1 MLKDIKFKKVNNVAL
16 AMVPESKKEEDTI
29 WYSYIIN
36 LKKKSIFNILI
47 NSKGYGKINDEQR
60 KTSTL
65 RYFIE
70 ELKPDEF
77 KRFEPIDPNLL
88 HMAHEFWISFQENK
102 KMLDKKYIFLS
113 ETLNED
119 NMVEIPSID
128 KKGVLII

>member
-1 MLKDIKFKKVNNVAL
+1 
-16 AMVPESKKEEDTI
+16 MVPEYIEGEDII
-29 WYSYIIN
+29 WYTYIIN
-36 LKKKSIFNILI
+36 LKKYTIFNILI
-47 NSKGYGKINDEQR
+47 NSKGYGKINEEQR

-77 KRFEPIDPNLL
+77 KKFEPIDPNLL
-88 HMAHEFWISFQENK
+88 HMTHEFWISFQENK

-119 NMVEIPSID
+119 NMVKIPSLD